1 MQKLMMAVVGLWV
14 GAAIWLAATP
24 AVAFSAA
31 DSAVMQ
37 QPAPPVTATVN
48 TGGVRL
54 RVRSGPATSYP
65 IVTRLTNGQQVTV
78 MARNEAGD
86 WLLVMA
92 PGAPTG
98 QGWTAT
104 EYLRLAAPLTQI
116 PVIVYSAPSAPAGA
130 PLPPPPLPAPLPVS
144 APAGFYGK
152 LAVPI
157 FDATRQTYDVWTV
170 NADGTG
176 LRQVVTEASAPALS
190 GDGSLLAYR
199 RWRVDDRGIVVA
211 RADGSA
217 PLRVTANL
225 EDTLPSFSPDRTKV
239 AFSSYRE
246 SDRKSRL
253 YYAWTDEQNRRAWEW
268 GPGGIYGE
276 DPDWL
281 VDGRIFFRIYR
292 LGETMEELWSVSSL
306 TGLDQKLLFTTPSLH
321 APDATDDGR
330 TVVYMGADKQGNW
343 DIYRLEVASGA
354 VTRLTDHAAT
364 DGLPVWSPN
373 AEYVAF
379 VSDRDGRW
387 GLWAMKADGSNE
399 RLIVNLPGSVD
410 GKVQFEPA
418 YLNNGWLEEQIA
430 WAP

>member
-1 MQKLMMAVVGLWV
+1 MKQLILAIIGLCLGSV
-14 GAAIWLAATP
+14 FWLAPTPLAAQGSADPATTLQ
-24 AVAFSAA
+24 AA
-31 DSAVMQ
+31 
-37 QPAPPVTATVN
+37 PITATVTSGN
-48 TGGVRL
+48 TRL
-54 RVRSGPATSYP
+54 RVRSGPGVAYP
-65 IVTRLTNGQQVTV
+65 IVTRLNNGQAVTV

-86 WLLVMA
+86 WLLVTA

-98 QGWTAT
+98 QGWASAS
-104 EYLRLAAPLTQI
+104 YLRLSAPVTDA
-116 PVIVYSAPSAPAGA
+116 PVIAYSAPSAPAA
-130 PLPPPPLPAPLPVS
+130 LPA
-144 APAGFYGK
+144 APPAPIPTLTGLYGK
-152 LAVPI
+152 LAVPV
-157 FDATRQTYDVWTV
+157 FDAERQTYDIWTV

-190 GDGSLLAYR
+190 RDGSLLAYR

-217 PLRVTANL
+217 PWRVTANL
-225 EDTLPSFSPDRTKV
+225 EDTLPSFSPDHTKV

-276 DPDWL
+276 DPNWL

-292 LGETMEELWSVSSL
+292 LGATLEELWSVSSL
-306 TGLDQKLLFTTPSLH
+306 TGLDQQLLFTTASLH

-330 TVVYMGADKQGNW
+330 TVVYMGADKLGNW
-343 DIYRLEVASGA
+343 DIYQLEVASGA
-354 VTRLTDHAAT
+354 VNRLTDHTAT

-373 AEYVAF
+373 DDYIAF
-379 VSDRDGRW
+379 VSDRGGRW
-387 GLWAMKADGSNE
+387 GLWAMNADGSNE

>member
-1 MQKLMMAVVGLWV
+1 MQQLMFAVIGVFL
-14 GAAIWLAATP
+14 GAAIWLAP
-24 AVAFSAA
+24 APLAA
-31 DSAVMQ
+31 QSAVD
-37 QPAPPVTATVN
+37 PAAALQSAPITATVS

-54 RVRSGPATSYP
+54 RVRSGPGVAYP

-86 WLLVMA
+86 WLLVTA

-98 QGWTAT
+98 QGWAATA
-104 EYLRLAAPLTQI
+104 YLRLAGSLAQTPVMVYAAP
-116 PVIVYSAPSAPAGA
+116 ASAPAPA
-130 PLPPPPLPAPLPVS
+130 PLPPAPVPQS
-144 APAGFYGK
+144 APSGFSGK

-157 FDATRQTYDVWTV
+157 FDATRQTYDIWTV

-176 LRQVVTEASAPALS
+176 LRQIVTEASAPALS
-190 GDGSLLAYR
+190 LDGALLAYR

-217 PLRVTANL
+217 PLRVTDNL

-281 VDGRIFFRIYR
+281 LDGRIFFRIYR
-292 LGETMEELWSVSSL
+292 LGETLEELWSVSSL
-306 TGLDQKLLFTTPSLH
+306 TGLDQRLLFTTASLH
-321 APDATDDGR
+321 APDATNDGS
-330 TVVYMGADKQGNW
+330 TVVYMGADRQGNW
-343 DIYRLEVASGA
+343 DIYRLDVTGGA
-354 VTRLTDHAAT
+354 ITRLTDHAAT

-373 AEYVAF
+373 GEYVAF
-379 VSDRDGRW
+379 VSDRGGRW
-387 GLWAMKADGSNE
+387 GLWVMAANGSNE

>member
-1 MQKLMMAVVGLWV
+1 MRLYLSSACALLL
-14 GAAIWLAATP
+14 GAAIWLAPTP
-24 AVAFSAA
+24 LAA
-31 DSAVMQ
+31 QSTVDPAAAQ
-37 QPAPPVTATVN
+37 QPAPITATVA

-54 RVRSGPATSYP
+54 RVRSGPAVAYP

-86 WLLVMA
+86 WLLVTA

-98 QGWTAT
+98 QGWAATA
-104 EYLRLAAPLTQI
+104 YLRLAGSLAQT
-116 PVIVYSAPSAPAGA
+116 PVMVYAAPAITPA
-130 PLPPPPLPAPLPVS
+130 PATLPPP
-144 APAGFYGK
+144 APASVPQSASSGFYGK

-157 FDATRQTYDVWTV
+157 FDATRQTYDIWTV

-176 LRQVVTEASAPALS
+176 LRQIVTEASAPALS
-190 GDGSLLAYR
+190 LDGSLLAYR

-217 PLRVTANL
+217 PLRVTDNL

-253 YYAWTDEQNRRAWEW
+253 YYAWSDEQNRRAWEW

-281 VDGRIFFRIYR
+281 LDGRIFFRIYR
-292 LGETMEELWSVSSL
+292 LGETLEELWSVSSL
-306 TGLDQKLLFTTPSLH
+306 TGLEQQRLFTTTSLH
-321 APDATDDGR
+321 APDATADGR
-330 TVVYMGADKQGNW
+330 VVIYMGADKQGNW

-364 DGLPVWSPN
+364 DGLPAWSPN
-373 AEYVAF
+373 EEYIAF
-379 VSDRDGRW
+379 VSDRGGRW
-387 GLWAMKADGSNE
+387 GLWAMNSDGSNE